1 MISPSLK
8 AAALNIRAHS
18 EIRERVAVRPVE
30 TPTAA
35 RTLVRAL
42 VQAGVETFFGIP
54 GGPVSPV
61 FDAVLST
68 PGARLIESRHETA
81 AAFAAAAYYRASN
94 KVACVLV
101 TAGPG
106 ATNVVTGVA
115 SAHLSR
121 TPMLVISGDVAWSS
135 GARLL
140 QDSGPEG
147 IGIEQMLQRVTRAT
161 VRVARPES
169 AASQALSALRA
180 ATSPLHPGPALL
192 VVPMDRGRAEV
203 HDAWIA
209 GGQPSFSLTAPPE
222 AVAQAASWLAA
233 AERPLLVLGAGARAH
248 AADLRRLVDAFD
260 IPFVTTPQAKGVV
273 SEQHPRSLRHGGLGA
288 SLWAREYT
296 QRGVDVALVL
306 GSDLD
311 DCSMGT
317 TRYVREGGRLVHV
330 DLDANVFH
338 RNVPAALGVVA
349 DVGSFA
355 RQLYQHVTRHG
366 LVHRRAGLELREL
379 KRKSPFDHASFAQDT
394 STPIAP
400 HRVIAD
406 LETACGRD
414 ALYITDIGEHMLF
427 ALHYL
432 TSTGPD
438 RFHIQ
443 LNLGSMGSGVCGAIG
458 LALARPGERV
468 VCICGDGSMQMSG
481 MELLTAVREK
491 LPIVYAVFND
501 ARYNMVYHGYKQ
513 LYGREQSWDSP
524 WVDFA
529 AWARAMGVPA
539 LTIHHADQIRESS
552 LARLAA
558 WGGPVVLDIR
568 IDREVRLRAAGRN
581 EALIHMSQGSQK

>member
-1 MISPSLK
+1 MRSPSLK

-18 EIRERVAVRPVE
+18 EIRELAPPRLE

-35 RTLVRAL
+35 RALVRAL

-54 GGPVSPV
+54 GGPISPV
-61 FDAVLST
+61 FEAVLAT

-94 KVACVLV
+94 KVACVVV

-106 ATNVVTGVA
+106 ATNAVTGVT

-121 TPMLVISGDVAWSS
+121 VPMLVISGDVAWQSS

-147 IGIEQMLQRVTRAT
+147 IAIEQMLQRVTRAT

-169 AASQALSALRA
+169 AATQALSALRA
-180 ATSPLHPGPALL
+180 ATSPLNPGPALL
-192 VVPMDRGRAEV
+192 VVPMDRGRAEA
-203 HDAWIA
+203 HDSWIA
-209 GGQPSFSLTAPPE
+209 SGQPSFSMNAPPE
-222 AVAQAASWLAA
+222 AVAQAATWLAQ
-233 AERPLLVLGAGARAH
+233 AERPLIVLGAGARAH
-248 AADLRRLVDAFD
+248 AGDLRRLVDAFD
-260 IPFVTTPQAKGVV
+260 VPFVTTPQAKGIV

-288 SLWAREYT
+288 SMWAREYT
-296 QRGVDVALVL
+296 ERGVDVALVL

-311 DCSMGT
+311 DCAVGM
-317 TRYVREGGRLVHV
+317 TRYVREGGRLIHV
-330 DLDANVFH
+330 DLDPSVFH

-366 LVHRRAGLELREL
+366 LLNGQIVHELRDI
-379 KRKSPFDHASFAQDT
+379 KRKSPFDHGTFQLDA

-400 HRVIAD
+400 HRAIAD
-406 LETACGRD
+406 LEAACGQG
-414 ALYITDIGEHMLF
+414 AMYITDIGEHMLF

-432 TSTGPD
+432 TSPGPD
-438 RFHIQ
+438 HFHIQ
-443 LNLGSMGSGVCGAIG
+443 LNLGSMGSGVCGSIG
-458 LALARPGERV
+458 LALARPGQRV

-481 MELLTAVREK
+481 MELLVAVRER

-501 ARYNMVYHGYKQ
+501 ARYNMVHHGYKQ
-513 LYGREQSWDSP
+513 VYGREQAWDSP

-529 AWARAMGVPA
+529 AWARAMGIPA
-539 LTIHHADQIRESS
+539 LTVHHAEQIRETS
-552 LARLAA
+552 LSRLAA
-558 WGGPVVLDIR
+558 WGGPVLLDIR
-568 IDREVRLRAAGRN
+568 IDREVRLRSAGRN
-581 EALIHMSQGSQK
+581 EALIHMSQGQQK